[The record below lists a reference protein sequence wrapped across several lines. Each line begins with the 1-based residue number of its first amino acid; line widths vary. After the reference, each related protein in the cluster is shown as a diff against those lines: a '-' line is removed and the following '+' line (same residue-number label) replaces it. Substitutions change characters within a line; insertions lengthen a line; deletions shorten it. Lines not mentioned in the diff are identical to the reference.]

1 MIIKLEKIISCSSE
15 HPSYPASNLSCKPSP
30 GPWKCAKPGEMLAEV
45 VFELPEASC
54 ITGINIDN
62 YRSCLVIIT
71 AATFQEPDKWVF
83 ILNHQ
88 FMTRDE
94 AVNNKFKDKVQVFT
108 KKELNPDTVDR
119 KFDRVKVT
127 CMQPANLKELFGLT
141 SITLINS
148 GNFKDDDNKRN
159 GGSNF
164 DDNNHEKN
172 RLSDDEQAST
182 SEVDRSNLTKD
193 KNKCPICSKNS
204 GELCK
209 TCKKLSAPR
218 DNSPLV
224 KTKKTKTKESKPRV
238 KKEFSKLLSDVRFSL
253 SGYVN
258 PQRDEIRKKALKM
271 GAKYVSDPNTRENKC
286 THLICA
292 FKNTPKYQ
300 QFRGRAKIVSKDFIE
315 ECFDHKKRYPWR
327 RYALS
332 SSDSRRA
339 AESEEEVEA
348 STSPAR
354 PANPYEQDTD
364 SDD

>member
-15 HPSYPASNLSCKPSP
+15 HPSYPASNLLCKPSP
-30 GPWKCAKPGEMLAEV
+30 GPWKCAKSGEMLAEV

-54 ITGINIDN
+54 ITGINIGN

-94 AVNNKFKDKVQVFT
+94 AVNNKFKDKVLVFT

-127 CMQPANLKELFGLT
+127 CMQPANLKELFGLA

-148 GNFKDDDNKRN
+148 GNIKDDDDDKRN

-172 RLSDDEQAST
+172 RLSGDEIDDEQAST

-193 KNKCPICSKNS
+193 KNKCPICSRNPD
-204 GELCK
+204 ELCK

-224 KTKKTKTKESKPRV
+224 KETKTRESKSRV
-238 KKEFSKLLSDVRFSL
+238 KKEFSKLMRDVRFSL

-271 GAKYVSDPNTRENKC
+271 GAKYVSDPNTRDNKC

-300 QFRGRAKIVSKDFIE
+300 QLRGHAKIVSKDFIE

-332 SSDSRRA
+332 SSDRRA

-348 STSPAR
+348 STSR